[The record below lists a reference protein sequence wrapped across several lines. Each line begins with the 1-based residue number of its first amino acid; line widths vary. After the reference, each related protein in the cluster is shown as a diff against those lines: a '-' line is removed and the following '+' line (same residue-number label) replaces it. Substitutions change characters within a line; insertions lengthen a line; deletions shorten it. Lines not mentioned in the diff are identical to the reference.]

1 MMAEKGQ
8 MVNTEGGMKSYYGG
22 IVGGNFEEI

>member
-1 MMAEKGQ
+1 MAEKGQ
-8 MVNTEGGMKSYYGG
+8 MANTEGGMKSYYGG

>member
-1 MMAEKGQ
+1 MMAKKHQ
-8 MVNTEGGMKSYYGG
+8 MVNTEIGMESYYRG